1 MRKKILAAVMAGMML
16 FSLAACGSSDEE
28 TTKAPETTTATGA
41 AEDDTTEAT
50 EATEGDS
57 TEAAGDLS
65 GSISLS
71 GSTSME
77 VVVTAL
83 QEAFMDANPDV
94 TVNAEYVGSGAGI
107 EAVTAKSVDI
117 GNASRALTDEE
128 KSAGVVENV
137 IAIDGIAIVTDPA
150 NEASNLT
157 KDQLID
163 IYTGEIT
170 NWSAVGGA
178 DMPIVVIGREA
189 GSGTRGAFEE
199 ILEIEDMCA
208 YSSELDSTGGVM
220 ARVAATP
227 GAIGYVSLD
236 VVDDTVKPLQLDGVD
251 ATEENI
257 KAGTYIL
264 SRPFVMATNGE
275 ISAQSELVQA
285 WFDFIGSEEGQQIIT
300 DAGLILP
307 N

>member
-28 TTKAPETTTATGA
+28 TTKAPETTKATEA

-285 WFDFIGSEEGQQIIT
+285 WFDFIGSDEGQQIIK

-307 N
+307 D

>member
-28 TTKAPETTTATGA
+28 TTKAPETTKATEA

-236 VVDDTVKPLQLDGVD
+236 VVDDTVKPLQLDGMD